1 MTKTKW
7 WVSTDL
13 IGNPGSPK
21 AAGPFSTREDAF
33 AAREALEAMGANLS
47 VFEEEITPAVDLPT
61 EPTLGW
67 VSVTD
72 RDLLAVWSLT
82 GQAIFA
88 VDSDGGGSAGRDEIT
103 SFTPAVAVPKA
114 ALDELRKWREALRKS
129 NGIDALPTPAVRR
142 IDTFLA
148 AVDAANGD
156 PR

>member
-1 MTKTKW
+1 MTKAKW

-13 IGNPGSPK
+13 IGKPGSPK
-21 AAGPFSTREDAF
+21 VAGPFSTREDAF

-67 VSVTD
+67 ADANFGRRLIMT
-72 RDLLAVWSLT
+72 T
-82 GQAIFA
+82 GDGRGGVDVLDQGY
-88 VDSDGGGSAGRDEIT
+88 VDSVAIR
-103 SFTPAVAVPKA
+103 SFVPAVAVPES
-114 ALDELRKWREALRKS
+114 ALTALRGRIGGLLS
-129 NGIDALPTPAVRR
+129 VTVLVRR